1 MSINEKN
8 ILEIINFSK
17 NYCRNNKPNQKSFV
31 WYSKDSC
38 TRKIFISINTS
49 PSKRYKYI
57 NEAIDNGASAIIAD
71 IRINKSLLKKDLP
84 ILYNKYLAT
93 NHNKFLNY
101 IYSQPLK
108 NIHVIGIT
116 GTDGKT
122 SQLHLLAQSLHLCK
136 KKIGVISS
144 EGNGIYPRLS
154 KTNYTTPRIDVL
166 FKYLQKFKEEKV
178 KTVLIECSSQGLHQ
192 GRLDDIIFNMSILTN
207 INRDHLDYHQSFKN
221 YVQAKIKLLNA
232 TIGHIFL
239 NKNCPYTMNN
249 LKLISSKSVRHF
261 YSSDLDL
268 NYKNL
273 SLKNTIS
280 NYYNLAVILQ
290 ILKLE
295 KLSKTKILDIFTKL
309 KTVKGRN
316 HFIKTKYKGTYIIDY
331 AHTPSSLLVLLKSI
345 SSHST
350 YTGGKIIVVFG
361 CGGDRDVW
369 KRKKMGKIAS
379 TFSDHI
385 ILTDDNPRNEK
396 PMKIINDIKTG
407 IKTKH
412 NLSIIPSRQKAIYKA
427 ISLAHKDDFIVIA
440 GKGNENDIL
449 YKKYII
455 KHNDLKILE
464 IGLK

>member
-1 MSINEKN
+1 
-8 ILEIINFSK
+8 
-17 NYCRNNKPNQKSFV
+17 
-31 WYSKDSC
+31 
-38 TRKIFISINTS
+38 
-49 PSKRYKYI
+49 
-57 NEAIDNGASAIIAD
+57 
-71 IRINKSLLKKDLP
+71 
-84 ILYNKYLAT
+84 
-93 NHNKFLNY
+93 
-101 IYSQPLK
+101 
-108 NIHVIGIT
+108 
-116 GTDGKT
+116 
-122 SQLHLLAQSLHLCK
+122 
-136 KKIGVISS
+136 
-144 EGNGIYPRLS
+144 
-154 KTNYTTPRIDVL
+154 
-166 FKYLQKFKEEKV
+166 
-178 KTVLIECSSQGLHQ
+178 
-192 GRLDDIIFNMSILTN
+192 MSILTN
-207 INRDHLDYHQSFKN
+207 INRDHIDYHQSFKN

-232 TIGHIFL
+232 TKGHIFL

-249 LKLISSKSVRHF
+249 LQLISSKSVRHF

-295 KLSKTKILDIFTKL
+295 KLSKINILDIFAKL

-316 HFIKTKYKGTYIIDY
+316 HFIKTKCKGTYVVDY

-345 SSHST
+345 LSHSIH
-350 YTGGKIIVVFG
+350 TGGKIIIVFG

-396 PMKIINDIKTG
+396 PMKIINDIKKG

-449 YKKYII
+449 YKKHII
-455 KHNDLKILE
+455 KHNDLKILK